1 MELGLAKRKE
11 IYGGNSEELLSAC
24 KLVGKTCNHLAQKY
38 MHEGNVDAG
47 FEFLKRG
54 ENIIRCDPVCLQITY
69 NNMASLY
76 RQKRDLKSAQRYLN
90 LALDLEHD
98 ISESNN
104 IRKAQIQLNICA
116 VTSQLGKH
124 KAALKQAEAAIT
136 LLEESLLPHL
146 KDDKE
151 NNQSN
156 SLGLIQEDLQ
166 DVPSFNEDEGKRLTE
181 DEKSQYLET
190 LVIAYYNAGVEQEH
204 MHQFNLSHYCYQNG
218 LKVATLNFPDNHV
231 LVKTLQQSSKSVVK
245 KIVKSNFQ

>member
-11 IYGGNSEELLSAC
+11 IYGGNSEELFSAC
-24 KLVGKTCNHLAQKY
+24 KSVGKTCNHLAQKY
-38 MHEGNVDAG
+38 IHEGNIDAG

-54 ENIIRCDPVCLQITY
+54 ENIIRCDPACLQMTY

-76 RQKRDLKSAQRYLN
+76 RHQGNLKSAQRYLI
-90 LALDLEHD
+90 LALDLDHD
-98 ISESNN
+98 IIESDNM
-104 IRKAQIQLNICA
+104 RKAQIQLNICA

-124 KAALKQAEAAIT
+124 KAALKQAEAAII

-146 KDDKE
+146 RDNKE
-151 NNQSN
+151 INQPN

-166 DVPSFNEDEGKRLTE
+166 NVPSFNDEEGKLLTE
-181 DEKSQYLET
+181 DEKSQYLAT

-231 LVKTLQQSSKSVVK
+231 LVKTLLQSSKSVVK
-245 KIVKSNFQ
+245 KIVNSNFL